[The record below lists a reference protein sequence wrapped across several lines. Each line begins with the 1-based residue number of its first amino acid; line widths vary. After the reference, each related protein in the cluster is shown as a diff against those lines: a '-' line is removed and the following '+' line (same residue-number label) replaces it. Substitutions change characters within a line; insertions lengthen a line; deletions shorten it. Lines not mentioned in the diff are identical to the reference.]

1 MYCRKCGEEFQGK
14 FCPNCGEPAGVVQ
27 SAEQKEKVAEPED
40 RTAGQEN
47 KTGGQENKT
56 VKQENRAPILNGV
69 DMSGPQAAPPLKEPF
84 YAQSWFVVLMMFC
97 CCFPVGLFLMW
108 KYKKFSKPVR
118 IALTIFFAIA
128 FIIGVVN
135 GPNASGTASEPAG
148 TEAQESKTSRT
159 EDTNAVKTGS
169 AASEESTVADNRDA
183 ALEADKELFDIITA
197 AEADYATLTTVMGT
211 EGVSLVDLYDTA
223 KTAENNFR
231 IYWSNINS
239 VKCDNI
245 KDYKDSAQNYITNMQ
260 LIASSVKKY
269 IDKQNMDDLS
279 DAKACIENSQNY
291 AIIVVGK
298 RLEFL
303 TASGFTDAEA
313 IKILAPESET
323 ETE

>member
-14 FCPNCGEPAGVVQ
+14 FCPNCGEPAGTAQ
-27 SAEQKEKVAEPED
+27 SAEQTDKAAD
-40 RTAGQEN
+40 QRDSTAG
-47 KTGGQENKT
+47 
-56 VKQENRAPILNGV
+56 QENRAPILNGV
-69 DMSGPQAAPPLKEPF
+69 DMNRPQAAPPLKEPF
-84 YAQSWFVVLMMFC
+84 YAQNWFVVLMMFC

-118 IALTIFFAIA
+118 IVLTVFFAIA
-128 FIIGVVN
+128 FIVGVVK
-135 GPNASGTASEPAG
+135 GPKASGTVSEPAD
-148 TEAQESKTSRT
+148 TETQESETSRRMSSRT
-159 EDTNAVKTGS
+159 ENTGAVKTEPD
-169 AASEESTVADNRDA
+169 ASGESTVADNRDA
-183 ALEADKELFDIITA
+183 ALEADRELFDIITA
-197 AEADYATLTTVMGT
+197 AEADYATLTNVMGT

-223 KTAENNFR
+223 KTAESNFG
-231 IYWSNINS
+231 IYWSSINS

-245 KDYKDSAQNYITNMQ
+245 NEYQDAARNYVMNMK

-303 TASGFTDAEA
+303 TDSGFTDEEA
-313 IKILAPESET
+313 INILAPESEN

>member
-14 FCPNCGEPAGVVQ
+14 FCPNCGEPAGTAQ
-27 SAEQKEKVAEPED
+27 SAGQTEKAADQREQ
-40 RTAGQEN
+40 TAGQEN
-47 KTGGQENKT
+47 RTAD
-56 VKQENRAPILNGV
+56 QENRAPILNGV
-69 DMSGPQAAPPLKEPF
+69 DMSRPQAAPPLKEPF

-118 IALTIFFAIA
+118 IGLTVFFAIA
-128 FIIGVVN
+128 FIIGVAK
-135 GPNASGTASEPAG
+135 GPNASGTVSDPAG
-148 TEAQESKTSRT
+148 TEAQESETSRRMSSRT
-159 EDTNAVKTGS
+159 ESADTVKTEP
-169 AASEESTVADNRDA
+169 AASGESTVTDNRDA
-183 ALEADKELFDIITA
+183 ALEADRELFDIITA

-223 KTAENNFR
+223 KTAESNFG
-231 IYWSNINS
+231 IYWSNINT

-245 KDYKDSAQNYITNMQ
+245 KEYQDAARNYVMNMK

-269 IDKQNMDDLS
+269 IDKQNMEDLS
-279 DAKACIENSQNY
+279 DAKAFIEDSQNY

-298 RLEFL
+298 RLKFL
-303 TASGFTDAEA
+303 TDSGFTDEEA
-313 IKILAPESET
+313 IHILSPESET